1 MLKRNAILA
10 VALAVI
16 AFFWIWFFEYLGA
29 RAYWVA
35 LVAFAVC
42 MAYGFDLPRA
52 LPWMSIGA
60 VIGPV
65 LGILSYL
72 LFMKVFPLFV
82 GLSVAAAGAI
92 LVLVAGLLS
101 LYKMREMLPM
111 TLVGWGSF
119 LGAVARYDYLIA
131 EKAVEALPR
140 AGFTLI
146 GVMLSLLM
154 GILIA
159 MVLNA
164 LTMLAAAKGTG
175 EMGAEGPR
183 E

>member
-1 MLKRNAILA
+1 LLKRNAVLA
-10 VALAVI
+10 VALAIV

-35 LVAFAVC
+35 LIAFALC
-42 MAYGFDLPRA
+42 MAYGFDLPKA
-52 LPWMSIGA
+52 LPWMAIGA
-60 VIGPV
+60 IIGPL
-65 LGILSYL
+65 LGILTYI
-72 LFMKVFPLFV
+72 LFMRVFPLFV
-82 GLSVAAAGAI
+82 GLSVAGAGAI
-92 LVLVAGLLS
+92 LILVAGLLS

-119 LGAVARYDYLIA
+119 LGAVSRFDYLIA

-140 AGFTLI
+140 AGFTLV

-159 MVLNA
+159 VALNSLAA
-164 LTMLAAAKGTG
+164 LTAAG
-175 EMGAEGPR
+175 EAGRASTEGQR

>member
-10 VALAVI
+10 VALAII

-65 LGILSYL
+65 LGIVSYL

-164 LTMLAAAKGTG
+164 LMMLAAAKGAG